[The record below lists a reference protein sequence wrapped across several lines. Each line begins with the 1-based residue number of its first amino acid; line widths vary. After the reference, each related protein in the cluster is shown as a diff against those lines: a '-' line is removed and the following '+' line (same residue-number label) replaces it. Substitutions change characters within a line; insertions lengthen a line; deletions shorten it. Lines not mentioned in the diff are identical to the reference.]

1 MRKRSAP
8 PLRRPVGPQPPAGI
22 LELDRFSEQSIRR
35 WLELSK
41 DLDELEAVL
50 FFALVPERRRVKE
63 ALTAALDQANRPP
76 LEFEQWYRTVTFQYS
91 HSPLS
96 CAGSMLGIGGR
107 FSAGADLDDNT
118 LAPWP
123 ALYIAQDH
131 ETAFREK
138 YQLPSTAKREGLSP
152 EDLALQTVGSHSS
165 LRVRGRLHR
174 VFDMTRPEL
183 LAPVSRVLAGIKMP
197 QRAQALKKK
206 LKASSTRMVGSP
218 ADLWRAVL
226 EYNWRQLPVQFG
238 LPSQSQIFAQI
249 VRDAGYE
256 AILYPSTKSSGL
268 CLAVFAD
275 RLQDASHVELQDPSP
290 AYVEWPRLDSTT
302 AIHLAG
308 FECLPSQA
316 RRLALG
322 A

>member
-8 PLRRPVGPQPPAGI
+8 PPARPAGPRPPSGI
-22 LELDRFSEQSIRR
+22 LELDRFSERSIRQ

-50 FFALVPERRRVKE
+50 YFALVPERRRVKT
-63 ALTAALDQANRPP
+63 ALIAALHQADCPP
-76 LEFEQWYRTVTFQYS
+76 FEFDQWYRTVTFQYS

-107 FSAGADLDDNT
+107 FSAGADLDENT

-123 ALYIAQDH
+123 TLYIAQDH

-138 YQLPSTAKREGLSP
+138 YQLPSTAKLEGLSP
-152 EDLALQTVGSHSS
+152 EELALQPVGSHSS

-174 VFDMTRPEL
+174 VFDMTRPER
-183 LAPVSRVLAGIKMP
+183 LAPMAKILAEIKMP

-206 LKASSTRMVGSP
+206 LKASGTRMINSP
-218 ADLWRAVL
+218 GDLWRAVL

-238 LPSQSQIFAQI
+238 LPSQSQIFAQL

-256 AILYPSTKSSGL
+256 AILYPSTKSEGL

-275 RLQDASHVELQDPSP
+275 KLQDASYVELQDPSP
-290 AYVEWPRLDSTT
+290 AYVEQPRLDSTT

-316 RRLALG
+316 RRLSLG
-322 A
+322 P